1 MSERT
6 FQVVNPPMRGGDVRA
21 WKVSLNEQMETWGVD
36 HRLPIYEDEDR
47 NLYDA
52 ATRSLTATV
61 AHGLGLPSASSAMA
75 EGVTPEL
82 RIKLRNKR
90 QTPDDKVRFKAR
102 TAWRKALA
110 RRYASP
116 DVSPPL
122 AVILEDSWGYHPPVH
137 DGIDLICR
145 PRAAGLAIC
154 KAKVVRADNSGWWGK
169 GAPSPAVAAKGDGI
183 VILRSLT
190 DAGPF
195 KPGLNFCYG
204 HAERTRVDVG
214 DVVEAGQVICEAGL
228 ANAWHFHFMV
238 NGRSDAKGVGDRD
251 PRPYLDYAR
260 KVNA

>member
-6 FQVVNPPMRGGDVRA
+6 FKVINPPMRGGDVRA

-36 HRLPIYEDEDR
+36 YRLPIYEEADR

-52 ATRSLTATV
+52 ETRSLTATV

-75 EGVTPEL
+75 DGVTPEL

-90 QTPDDKVRFKAR
+90 QTPEDKRRFAKRAE
-102 TAWRKALA
+102 WRAALV
-110 RRYASP
+110 RRYASR

-137 DGIDLICR
+137 DGIDLICN

-154 KAKVVRADNSGWWGK
+154 KARVVRADNGGWWGK
-169 GAPSPAVAAKGDGI
+169 GAPSPDIAAKGDGI
-183 VILRSLT
+183 VVIRCLVNV
-190 DAGPF
+190 GPF
-195 KPGLNFCYG
+195 REGLNFCYG
-204 HAERTRVDVG
+204 HAENVRVQPGETVQ
-214 DVVEAGQVICEAGL
+214 AGQVICEAGL

-238 NGRSDAKGVGDRD
+238 NDRSDARGVGDRD
-251 PRPYLDYAR
+251 PRPYLDYAE
-260 KVNA
+260 KKG